1 MSMFQ
6 DIKNG
11 RFYLGDCL
19 EVMKEIPDGV
29 IDLTVTSPPYDDLR
43 TYNGYSF
50 DFENIAKELYRIT
63 KEGGVVVWVVAD
75 ATKNGSETGTSFR
88 QALYFMSIGFNLH
101 DTMLY
106 MKNQIVPLTHN
117 RYEQAFEYM
126 FVFTKGRLATFN
138 PILEKCKM
146 EGEVKTKRTFYKN
159 ASQNIPTLG
168 NKNGKVKQFKQKSN
182 AWFYSKSKTVKGHP
196 AQFPLAL
203 ARDHIKSW
211 SNEGDLVF
219 DPFGGSGTT
228 ACAAIETNRKWVT
241 CEISEEY
248 ANLAVKRILNHETQ
262 PQEKPENEVKID
274 SDVPVPEGEESG
286 D

>member
-1 MSMFQ
+1 M

-19 EVMKEIPDGV
+19 GVMKEIPDGV
-29 IDLTVTSPPYDDLR
+29 VDLTVTSPPYDDLR

-75 ATKNGSETGTSFR
+75 ATKKGRETGTSFK
-88 QALYFMSIGFNLH
+88 QALYFKECGFNLH

-126 FVFTKGRLATFN
+126 FVFAKGKLNTFN
-138 PILEKCKM
+138 PILEEC
-146 EGEVKTKRTFYKN
+146 KTKGSTTKNRTFYKTS
-159 ASQNIPTLG
+159 SQNMPTVG
-168 NKNGKVKQFKQKSN
+168 NKNGKVGEYKQKSN
-182 AWFYSKSKTVKGHP
+182 AWFYSKGKTIKGHP

-203 ARDHIKSW
+203 ARDHILSW
-211 SNEGDLVF
+211 SNESDLIF

-228 ACAAIETNRKWVT
+228 ALAAIETNRKWAT

-248 ANLAVKRILNHETQ
+248 ANLAVDRIRNHETA
-262 PQEKPENEVKID
+262 PQEQASEVKIE
-274 SDVPVPEGEESG
+274 SDIPIPEGEE
-286 D
+286 DEH